1 MPMVLSKSPIGR
13 LHCFVMITG
22 NQSIRKCQKLLP
34 LCSLQ
39 KTKWAEVMKEERE
52 YHTLTYRY
60 IPLFYRSHNLM
71 LGHQIKYML
80 PVCTY
85 NISDS
90 PLQSAL
96 EENSK
101 WLKRQEFQVLM
112 AFGYW
117 LLICLSWETGICESD
132 KLIPIWPDCSVWQ
145 NSMKS

>member
-1 MPMVLSKSPIGR
+1 
-13 LHCFVMITG
+13 MITG

-39 KTKWAEVMKEERE
+39 KTKWAEVMKEEKE
-52 YHTLTYRY
+52 YHTLAYQY

-80 PVCTY
+80 PVCMY

-101 WLKRQEFQVLM
+101 
-112 AFGYW
+112 
-117 LLICLSWETGICESD
+117 
-132 KLIPIWPDCSVWQ
+132 
-145 NSMKS
+145 